1 MRVIIRKRDKNSIQL
16 YTILHNTIMT
26 IQTVNNK
33 LQEFIP
39 KSVTNVAMSTYV
51 AAIMCCNILFA
62 SHILNWQWWFFGAI
76 EVCGFFYFANR
87 LSKQWF
93 HLKSIHFTQ
102 KLFWMALFL
111 RILWVVIS
119 YFLYQYWTG
128 TPFSIGAGDELYYEE
143 VAQYTANQI
152 RNGNWNIYANIQEYS
167 GDVLFSDMGYPIYLT
182 IIYWIFGN
190 SIFVARVIKAILSA
204 WTVILIYRL
213 TTRNLGEQIGRMVAI
228 MCTLMPN
235 LIYYCS
241 FQLKEVEMGFLCI
254 LFVERADF
262 LLRKGKLAFVP
273 TAMLMLI
280 PAVMFTIRTALA
292 AVMVMAFFC
301 ALLLSSER
309 IVSWGRRALLLTL
322 ALVFAGVVLTTSTSI
337 GQDIQQMWR
346 TRGSGQKVNME
357 WRAEREA
364 GQKGMTQRFAK
375 YAGAAVFAPMI
386 FTIPFPTMNEVP
398 GQENQKMI
406 HGGNFVKNILSF
418 FTISALIMLLV
429 SGDWRKYV
437 LPLAVLCGYLVVL
450 VFSNFAHSERFHL
463 PILPITLMF
472 AGYGISKMKE
482 VWWIKKYFPY
492 WCALMFVAAI
502 AWNWFKLAG
511 RGMI

>member
-1 MRVIIRKRDKNSIQL
+1 MMTYSIQ
-16 YTILHNTIMT
+16 NEK
-26 IQTVNNK
+26 IQP
-33 LQEFIP
+33 FIP
-39 KSVTNVAMSTYV
+39 KHVTSWAMLTYV
-51 AAIMCCNILFA
+51 AAICCCNILFA
-62 SHILNWQWWFFGAI
+62 SHMLHWQWWFFGAI
-76 EVCGFFYFANR
+76 EVLGFFYFANR
-87 LSKQWF
+87 LSKGWF
-93 HLKSIHFTQ
+93 DLKPIHFTQ
-102 KLFWMALFL
+102 KIFWTALFL
-111 RILWVVIS
+111 RAIWVVIS
-119 YFLYQYWTG
+119 YVLYQHWTG
-128 TPFSIGAGDELYYEE
+128 TMFSIEAADELIYDELAHYAAGKMRE
-143 VAQYTANQI
+143 
-152 RNGNWNIYANIQEYS
+152 GNWNIYSNIQEVS
-167 GDVLFSDMGYPIYLT
+167 GGTQFSDMGYPIYLT
-182 IIYWIFGN
+182 LVYWIFGG
-190 SIFVARVIKAILSA
+190 SIMVARLIKAILGA
-204 WTVILIYRL
+204 WTVVLMYKL
-213 TTRNLGEQIGRMVAI
+213 ASRNFGEQVGRMTAI
-228 MCTLMPN
+228 MCMLMPN

-241 FQLKEVEMGFLCI
+241 FQLKEVEMVFLCI
-254 LFVERADF
+254 LFAERADF

-337 GQDIQQMWR
+337 GQDIQQMWQ
-346 TRGSGQKVNME
+346 TRGSGQRMNME
-357 WRAEREA
+357 WRADRKDA
-364 GQKGMTQRFAK
+364 ADGLSNNLAK
-375 YAGAAVFAPMI
+375 YAGATVFAPMI

-406 HGGNFVKNILSF
+406 HGGNFVKNIVSG
-418 FTISALIMLLV
+418 FTIAALFILLF

-437 LPLAVLCGYLVVL
+437 LPLAILCGYLVVL

-463 PILPITLMF
+463 PILPFSLMF
-472 AGYGISKMKE
+472 AAYGISKMNE
-482 VWWIKKYFPY
+482 VWWIKKYYPY